1 MNERLIILSES
12 EIRTA
17 LRTFLDCSIK
27 KELEDNIAEALL
39 LYSSPGRINKYDTKI
54 AGVSTTIK
62 KVANVPLGFI
72 KDQLLYSLTDEI
84 AKEVILLKKDNEDT
98 SEYII
103 ECAFRFVENKKGFE
117 VVDTEEKVDV

>member
-1 MNERLIILSES
+1 MEERLIILSES

-17 LRTFLDCSIK
+17 LRTFLNCSVK
-27 KELEDNIAEALL
+27 KELEDNIVEALL

-98 SEYII
+98 SKYII

-117 VVDTEEKVDV
+117 VVDME

>member
-1 MNERLIILSES
+1 MIEERLIILSES

-17 LRTFLDCSIK
+17 LRTFLDCSV
-27 KELEDNIAEALL
+27 KELEDNIVESLL

-62 KVANVPLGFI
+62 KEANVPLGFI
-72 KDQLLYSLTDEI
+72 KDQLLYSLTDEV
-84 AKEVILLKKDNEDT
+84 AKEVILLKKDNGDT
-98 SEYII
+98 SDYII

-117 VVDTEEKVDV
+117 VVDMGESE

>member
-1 MNERLIILSES
+1 MKERLIILSES

-17 LRTFLDCSIK
+17 LRTFLNCSVK
-27 KELEDNIAEALL
+27 KELEDNIVEALL

-62 KVANVPLGFI
+62 KIANVPLGFI
-72 KDQLLYSLTDEI
+72 KDQLLYSLTDEV
-84 AKEVILLKKDNEDT
+84 AKEVILLKKDNGDT

-103 ECAFRFVENKKGFE
+103 ECAFRFIENKNGFE
-117 VVDTEEKVDV
+117 VVDVEETV